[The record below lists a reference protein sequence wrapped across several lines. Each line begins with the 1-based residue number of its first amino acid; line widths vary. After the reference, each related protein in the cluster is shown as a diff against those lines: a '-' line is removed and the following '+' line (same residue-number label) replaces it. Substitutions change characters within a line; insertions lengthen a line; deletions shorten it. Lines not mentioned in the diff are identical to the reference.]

1 MPLKPCRECGA
12 NVSKEAQTC
21 PHCGAPHPT
30 KDKSAAPDPITKTSW
45 LMIAGIAFILTLL
58 AIFTFR

>member
-1 MPLKPCRECGA
+1 MALKPCRECGA
-12 NVSKEAQTC
+12 NVSIEV
-21 PHCGAPHPT
+21 HCGVPNPT